1 MSTCVQIELML
12 CDFIRHFLHPFNNV
26 WRKAMQT
33 KRCASCGKSFRP
45 VPQTPGQRYCSD
57 PACQRERRRKAQQK
71 RRQSELTQLDH
82 AQASRDWAVKN
93 PDYSK
98 KYRAANPEY
107 VIRNRDR
114 QSQRNQKRRRTEIA
128 REAVSGSFSDIPS
141 GRYRLTLIADGVIAK
156 ETSWIVEIAVLS
168 AT

>member
-1 MSTCVQIELML
+1 
-12 CDFIRHFLHPFNNV
+12 
-26 WRKAMQT
+26 MQT

-45 VPQTPGQRYCSD
+45 VPQTPSQRYCSD
-57 PACQRERRRKAQQK
+57 PTCQRERRRKAQQK
-71 RRQSELTQLDH
+71 RRRSEDSVLDH
-82 AQASRDWAVKN
+82 AQASRDWAAKN
-93 PDYSK
+93 PDYSE

-114 QSQRNQKRRRTEIA
+114 QNQRNQKRRQVEIA
-128 REAVSGSFSDIPS
+128 KEVASEPFSDIPS

>member
-1 MSTCVQIELML
+1 
-12 CDFIRHFLHPFNNV
+12 
-26 WRKAMQT
+26 MQT
-33 KRCASCGKSFRP
+33 KRCASCGKTFRP
-45 VPQTPGQRYCSD
+45 VPQTPNQKYCSD
-57 PACQRERRRKAQQK
+57 SACQRERRRKAQQK
-71 RRQSELTQLDH
+71 RRQSEDFLLDH
-82 AQASRDWAVKN
+82 IQASRDWAVKN

-114 QSQRNQKRRRTEIA
+114 QNQRNQKRRQAGIA
-128 REAVSGSFSDIPS
+128 KKAASEPFSAIPS

-156 ETSWIVEIAVLS
+156 ETSWIVDITILS

>member
-1 MSTCVQIELML
+1 
-12 CDFIRHFLHPFNNV
+12 
-26 WRKAMQT
+26 MQT

-45 VPQTPGQRYCSD
+45 VPQTPSQRYCSD
-57 PACQRERRRKAQQK
+57 PTCQRERRRKAQQK
-71 RRQSELTQLDH
+71 RRRSEDSVLDH
-82 AQASRDWAVKN
+82 AQASRDWAAKN

-114 QSQRNQKRRRTEIA
+114 QNQRNQKRRQAVIA
-128 REAVSGSFSDIPS
+128 KEAASESFSAIPS
-141 GRYRLTLIADGVIAK
+141 GRYKLTLIADGLIAK

>member
-1 MSTCVQIELML
+1 
-12 CDFIRHFLHPFNNV
+12 
-26 WRKAMQT
+26 MQT
-33 KRCASCGKSFRP
+33 KRCASCGKTFRP
-45 VPQTPGQRYCSD
+45 VPQTPNQRYCSD

-71 RRQSELTQLDH
+71 RRRSEDLLLDH
-82 AQASRDWAVKN
+82 AQASRDWAAKN

-107 VIRNRDR
+107 VIRNRGR
-114 QSQRNQKRRRTEIA
+114 QNQRNQKRRRAEIA
-128 REAVSGSFSDIPS
+128 KEAVSESLSVILS

-156 ETSWIVEIAVLS
+156 ETSWIVDIAVLS